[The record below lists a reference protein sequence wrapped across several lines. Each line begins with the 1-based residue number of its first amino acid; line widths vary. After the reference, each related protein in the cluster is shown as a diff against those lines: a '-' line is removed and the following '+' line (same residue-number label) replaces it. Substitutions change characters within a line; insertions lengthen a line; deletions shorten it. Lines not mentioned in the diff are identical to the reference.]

1 MTARGGRV
9 WIGNLRPG
17 ISRPELKHVLEEI
30 TGIEGLGIALF
41 HKNGGADS
49 RAIVEVPPAEEA
61 AVVQLLNGLSAG
73 ISSGRLKARVAN
85 TPGQVAPWTETGGQR
100 PRGSIP
106 AAPRPIDARPVITL
120 RGGPVRGSVGT
131 QQQVLPGRGVAL
143 AAAPRHA
150 APLRAP
156 AVVQP
161 FPGRAA
167 AALQQVR
174 AGGYETV
181 STWSPPPP
189 SIYPAPPW
197 QVRQAMQRISRKHK
211 MLILNTFR
219 TYA

>member
-17 ISRPELKHVLEEI
+17 ISRPELKHALEEI
-30 TGIEGLGIALF
+30 IGIDSLGIALF

-49 RAIVEVPPAEEA
+49 SAIVEVPPAEEA
-61 AVVQLLNGLSAG
+61 AVVQLLNGLSAD

-131 QQQVLPGRGVAL
+131 SPQVLPGRGVAL

-211 MLILNTFR
+211 C
-219 TYA
+219 

>member
-30 TGIEGLGIALF
+30 TGIDGLGIALF

-49 RAIVEVPPAEEA
+49 SAIVEVPPAEEA
-61 AVVQLLNGLSAG
+61 AVVQLLNGLSAD

-106 AAPRPIDARPVITL
+106 AAPRPIDASPVITL

-131 QQQVLPGRGVAL
+131 LQQVLPGRGVAL

-156 AVVQP
+156 AVVQR

-181 STWSPPPP
+181 STWLPPPP

-211 MLILNTFR
+211 MLILSTFR
-219 TYA
+219 TEA

>member
-30 TGIEGLGIALF
+30 TGIDGLGIALF

-49 RAIVEVPPAEEA
+49 SAIVEVPPAEEA
-61 AVVQLLNGLSAG
+61 AVVQLLNGLSAD

-131 QQQVLPGRGVAL
+131 SPQVLPGRGVAL

-150 APLRAP
+150 APLSAP

-211 MLILNTFR
+211 C
-219 TYA
+219 

>member
-30 TGIEGLGIALF
+30 TGIEGFGIALF

-49 RAIVEVPPAEEA
+49 SAIVEVPPAEEA

-131 QQQVLPGRGVAL
+131 LQQVLPGRGVAL

-161 FPGRAA
+161 FLGRAA
-167 AALQQVR
+167 SPLQQVR
-174 AGGYETV
+174 AGDYETV
-181 STWSPPPP
+181 STWLPPPP

-197 QVRQAMQRISRKHK
+197 LVRQAMQRISRKHK

-219 TYA
+219 T

>member
-49 RAIVEVPPAEEA
+49 SAIVEVPPAEEA

-85 TPGQVAPWTETGGQR
+85 TPGQVAPWTEPGGQR

-131 QQQVLPGRGVAL
+131 LQQVLPGRGVAL
-143 AAAPRHA
+143 ATAPRHA

-161 FPGRAA
+161 FTGRAA
-167 AALQQVR
+167 AAL
-174 AGGYETV
+174 ETV
-181 STWSPPPP
+181 STWLPPPP

-219 TYA
+219 T